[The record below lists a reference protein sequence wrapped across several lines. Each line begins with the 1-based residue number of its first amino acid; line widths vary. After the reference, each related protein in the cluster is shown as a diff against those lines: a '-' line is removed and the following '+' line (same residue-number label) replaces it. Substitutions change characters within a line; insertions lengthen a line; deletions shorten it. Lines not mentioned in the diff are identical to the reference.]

1 MSDHSAE
8 GPPRGTVL
16 VLGAAG
22 FVGGFIVAALR
33 SVDWQV
39 IRGVRSRP
47 RLAVDER
54 ACDLAAL
61 QTVDDWL
68 PLLEGIDA
76 VVNAAGLLRDRG
88 PERLADIHEHAPLAL
103 AQACVH
109 RGIARFVQISALGE
123 PADGEFIASKH
134 RFDDAL
140 LALPLQAVVLRAS
153 VVYSTAG
160 SYGGSS
166 LLRALAG
173 FPGFLP
179 LPGDGRWGLQPCAAE
194 DMAELV
200 VRALT
205 APARGVFE
213 IGSPAPLSLR
223 DYQRHWRAWLRVP
236 GRRVVGIPERCIG
249 IAVRIG
255 EWVGRGP
262 LGAATWRMLQR
273 GVDIAPA
280 QRQQV
285 IDAFGY
291 APRALPEVLARRP
304 SQAQDRWHARLYLLA
319 PVLRVSVIAL
329 WLLSA
334 LAGFITPAA
343 DIERLAAGSWL
354 AQTWPV
360 ALARVA
366 GGVDL
371 LLALWLMSGW
381 QPRRG
386 IVVMLALLCTY
397 TVAFG
402 AALPVLWLDP
412 LGGLAKNLVLVPALA
427 VLWVL
432 SDRR

>member
-1 MSDHSAE
+1 MHDPNDAYS
-8 GPPRGTVL
+8 PRGTVL
-16 VLGAAG
+16 VLGA
-22 FVGGFIVAALR
+22 GGFIGGFVVAALR
-33 SVDWQV
+33 DAGWQV
-39 IRGVRSRP
+39 ICGVRSRP

-61 QTVDDWL
+61 QTVEDWL
-68 PLLEGIDA
+68 PLLDGIDA

-88 PERLADIHEHAPLAL
+88 RERLASVHEHAPLAL
-103 AQACVH
+103 AQACVR
-109 RGIARFVQISALGE
+109 RGIARFVQISALGD

-166 LLRALAG
+166 LLRALAA

-179 LPGDGRWGLQPCAAE
+179 LPGDGRWRIQPCAAE
-194 DMAELV
+194 DLAELV

-213 IGSPAPLSLR
+213 IGSSAPLSLR
-223 DYQRHWRAWLRVP
+223 DYQSHWRMWLRVP
-236 GRRVVGIPERCIG
+236 ERRVVRIPERCIDL
-249 IAVRIG
+249 AVRIG
-255 EWVGRGP
+255 EWAGRGP
-262 LGAATWRMLQR
+262 LGAATWRLLKR
-273 GVDIAPA
+273 GADIAPA
-280 QRQQV
+280 RRQQV
-285 IDAFGY
+285 IDAFGQ
-291 APRALPEVLARRP
+291 APRALPEVLAGRP
-304 SQAQDRWHARLYLLA
+304 SQVQDRWHARLYLLA
-319 PVLRVSVIAL
+319 PMLRVSVIAL

-334 LAGFITPAA
+334 LAGFVTPAD
-343 DIERLAAGSWL
+343 DIEHLAAGSSL
-354 AQTWPV
+354 AQVWPV

-371 LLALWLMSGW
+371 LLTLWLMSGR
-381 QPRRG
+381 QPRRA
-386 IVVMLALLCTY
+386 IVAMLALLGTY

-402 AALPVLWLDP
+402 AAQPVLWLDP

-427 VLWVL
+427 ALWVL

>member
-1 MSDHSAE
+1 MPDHSAE
-8 GPPRGTVL
+8 GLPRGTVL
-16 VLGAAG
+16 VLGATG
-22 FVGGFIVAALR
+22 FIGGFIVAALR
-33 SVDWQV
+33 SVGWQV
-39 IRGVRSRP
+39 TRGVRSRS

-54 ACDLAAL
+54 AFDLTAL
-61 QTVDDWL
+61 QTVEDWL
-68 PLLEGIDA
+68 PLLEGVDA

-88 PERLADIHEHAPLAL
+88 RDRLAAVHEHAPLAL
-103 AQACVH
+103 AQACVR
-109 RGIARFVQISALGE
+109 RGIARFVQISALGD

-166 LLRALAG
+166 LLRALAA

-179 LPGDGRWGLQPCAAE
+179 LPGDGHWRMQPCAAE
-194 DMAELV
+194 DLAKLV
-200 VRALT
+200 ARALR
-205 APARGVFE
+205 APTRGVFE
-213 IGSPAPLSLR
+213 IGGPAPLSLR
-223 DYQRHWRAWLRVP
+223 DYQLHWRSWLRAP
-236 GRRVVGIPERCIG
+236 GRRVVGIPERCID

-285 IDAFGY
+285 IDAFGW
-291 APRALPEVLARRP
+291 APRALPEVLAGRP
-304 SQAQDRWHARLYLLA
+304 SQAQDRWHAQLYLLA
-319 PVLRVSVIAL
+319 PVLRASVIAL

-334 LAGFITPAA
+334 VAGFITPAA

-360 ALARVA
+360 ALARMA

-371 LLALWLMSGW
+371 LLALWLMSGR
-381 QPRRG
+381 QPRRA
-386 IVVMLALLCTY
+386 IVAMLALLGTY
-397 TVAFG
+397 TVTFG